1 MAVTPAILILIL
13 SQSLTKMLV
22 GAFISTSRGRFVESS
37 FAVYR
42 DLRSK
47 FRDLE
52 RDLILYHEG
61 INHTDT
67 LHADWFIDEIQ
78 ASTINSVSQQ
88 GRLLSHLHRIHKSL
102 LINSLHFESNQLK
115 QLQVWI
121 FERKLTCLSRFQE
134 DLRDLSGVA
143 LTVYQRLAILERISR
158 TYPFLLARYKS
169 WGI

>member
-22 GAFISTSRGRFVESS
+22 GAIVSTSRGRFIESS

-52 RDLILYHEG
+52 RDLVQCSDDSSRLSSEFNQTVG
-61 INHTDT
+61 LSQSNRT
-67 LHADWFIDEIQ
+67 
-78 ASTINSVSQQ
+78 SVDAVSHQ
-88 GRLLSHLHRIHKSL
+88 GKLMSHLYRIHKSL

-115 QLQVWI
+115 QLQVCSYK
-121 FERKLTCLSRFQE
+121 ERCEYNFT
-134 DLRDLSGVA
+134 
-143 LTVYQRLAILERISR
+143 
-158 TYPFLLARYKS
+158 
-169 WGI
+169 